1 MFNNNNFSKEVKYDR
16 KSFVINGKRTFLV
29 SGTMHYFRI
38 PSELWEDRLEKARQF
53 GLNCIETYVAW
64 NIHEPEEGVFG
75 FEGNADLE
83 RFIVLARKFGMY
95 VICRP
100 GPYICAEWDF
110 GGFPS
115 WLLQKKGI
123 VPRRTNAVYLKY
135 VRRWFDR
142 LLPRLRRHLITAGG
156 PILMMQVE
164 NELANIVLE
173 DDERISYMDE
183 LAGMFR
189 AHGIDVPYISCE
201 GGLDGGLECINAHDP
216 AERFAEYRSK
226 YPEHPLVSTEFWPS
240 WYSTWDKAK
249 PEHERTPE
257 QVEHATWK
265 ILSRGGAGYNY
276 YMWHGGT
283 NFGYRSMYLQ
293 TTSYFND
300 APLNESGLF
309 NECGRRTRRIARFV
323 AAMGEVLADSETID
337 GLRGTDNRM
346 SWENIDPA
354 LAVHTRSAR
363 DGEIFFIENTASEP
377 KTAHV
382 RYADKTLALAVPSG
396 GCLPIIR
403 NLLLEQGLTIDF
415 LSATLFSRQIFEGT
429 TIILFHGEP
438 GRLSRLG
445 LRMNGSYR
453 LGETGD
459 FHAER
464 VEDLLVA
471 EMTIGEHPSQ
481 LTVIGEDGHVWYFIG
496 CSTSLSDRA
505 WLLPDRIVIGPEL
518 LGYDGSDYQWGY
530 KAGGRTWT
538 VDSRGI
544 REEPSEPS
552 DTSWNPPILKNWT
565 QADAYPEA
573 QPEYDDSAWIKM
585 HNPEEM
591 TLLDCHYGYGWYRTE
606 IRSSSAR
613 SATLFFEG
621 YADRLLL
628 FVNGALAGIAPHT
641 SEDRSRHPSWSVAV
655 ELAEGKNCIAVL
667 VDNLG
672 KIKGDWQIGMKSMDH
687 EAKGI
692 FAPMYVDWNHREPV
706 RGWKFRSALSIESN
720 VSAHPEL
727 AEHRLDALTW
737 QAAKEFRPE
746 PGTVYAC
753 RFSVPQD
760 RLGRFSFWK
769 IRLTGM
775 AKGVIWLNGHS
786 LGRYWTLNGHEDY
799 CIPHTWLREN
809 NRLVV
814 FEELTG
820 DISKVHVVSDAES
833 PLTS

>member
-1 MFNNNNFSKEVKYDR
+1 M
-16 KSFVINGKRTFLV
+16 INGERTFLV

-216 AERFAEYRSK
+216 AERFCGI
-226 YPEHPLVSTEFWPS
+226 PLQVSGTPARLDGILAFMVLDLGQGQ
-240 WYSTWDKAK
+240 TGA
-249 PEHERTPE
+249 RTN
-257 QVEHATWK
+257 AGA
-265 ILSRGGAGYNY
+265 SRACDLEDSFPRRGRLQLLHVARGA
-276 YMWHGGT
+276 

-354 LAVHTRSAR
+354 LAVHTQSAR
-363 DGEIFFIENTASEP
+363 
-377 KTAHV
+377 
-382 RYADKTLALAVPSG
+382 R
-396 GCLPIIR
+396 R
-403 NLLLEQGLTIDF
+403 NLL
-415 LSATLFSRQIFEGT
+415 
-429 TIILFHGEP
+429 
-438 GRLSRLG
+438 
-445 LRMNGSYR
+445 YR
-453 LGETGD
+453 ERGIG
-459 FHAER
+459 AEDSPCPVCGQDAR
-464 VEDLLVA
+464 
-471 EMTIGEHPSQ
+471 
-481 LTVIGEDGHVWYFIG
+481 
-496 CSTSLSDRA
+496 
-505 WLLPDRIVIGPEL
+505 
-518 LGYDGSDYQWGY
+518 
-530 KAGGRTWT
+530 
-538 VDSRGI
+538 SRGSI
-544 REEPSEPS
+544 RRMSPDHPQSS
-552 DTSWNPPILKNWT
+552 VGTRS
-565 QADAYPEA
+565 
-573 QPEYDDSAWIKM
+573 YDRF
-585 HNPEEM
+585 P
-591 TLLDCHYGYGWYRTE
+591 
-606 IRSSSAR
+606 
-613 SATLFFEG
+613 F
-621 YADRLLL
+621 
-628 FVNGALAGIAPHT
+628 
-641 SEDRSRHPSWSVAV
+641 
-655 ELAEGKNCIAVL
+655 
-667 VDNLG
+667 
-672 KIKGDWQIGMKSMDH
+672 GDL
-687 EAKGI
+687 I
-692 FAPMYVDWNHREPV
+692 F
-706 RGWKFRSALSIESN
+706 
-720 VSAHPEL
+720 
-727 AEHRLDALTW
+727 
-737 QAAKEFRPE
+737 
-746 PGTVYAC
+746 
-753 RFSVPQD
+753 
-760 RLGRFSFWK
+760 
-769 IRLTGM
+769 
-775 AKGVIWLNGHS
+775 
-786 LGRYWTLNGHEDY
+786 
-799 CIPHTWLREN
+799 
-809 NRLVV
+809 
-814 FEELTG
+814 
-820 DISKVHVVSDAES
+820 
-833 PLTS
+833 